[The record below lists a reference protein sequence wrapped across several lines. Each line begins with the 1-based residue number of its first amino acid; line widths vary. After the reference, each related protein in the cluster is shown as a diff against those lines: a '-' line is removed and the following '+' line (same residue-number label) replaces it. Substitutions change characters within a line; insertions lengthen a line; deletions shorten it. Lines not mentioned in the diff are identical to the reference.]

1 MEFDADA
8 FCRRLAREAPDAIVY
23 ADAEGVIRFWNRG
36 AEQIFGWS
44 AEEAVGRSLDLII
57 PEKLRDRHWEGWNKV
72 MATGRSRYAAGE
84 LLAVPGLRKDGS
96 RISVEF
102 TILPFTAEGRVLG
115 MAAIL
120 RDVTRR
126 FEETQRLRRELAG
139 KAKS

>member
-23 ADAEGVIRFWNRG
+23 ADADGVIRFWNRG

-57 PEKLRDRHWEGWNKV
+57 PERLRDRHWEGWNKV
-72 MATGRSRYAAGE
+72 METGRSRYAAGE
-84 LLAVPGLRKDGS
+84 LLAVPGMRKDGS

-102 TILPFTAEGRVLG
+102 TILPFTAEGSVLG

-126 FEETQRLRRELAG
+126 FEEMQRLRRELAG

>member
-102 TILPFTAEGRVLG
+102 TILPFTTAGRVLG

-126 FEETQRLRRELAG
+126 FEEMQRLRRELAG